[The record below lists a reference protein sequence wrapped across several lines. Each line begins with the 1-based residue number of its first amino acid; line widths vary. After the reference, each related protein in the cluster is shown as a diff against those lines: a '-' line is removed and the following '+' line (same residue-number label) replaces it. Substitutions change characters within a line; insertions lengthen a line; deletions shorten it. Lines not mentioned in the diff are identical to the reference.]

1 MEILWFKIISL
12 LVIFAAGLF
21 GGLAPTKISL
31 TPQGKRKLTLGN
43 AFSGGVFLGAG
54 LLHMLPDARENFTAF
69 AGDVAYPYV
78 ALICGGGFLLVMLL
92 EKAVLGGSE
101 DIGAMSKG
109 RSVYPYL
116 LCVILSVHSIIVG
129 TSLGLEASL
138 VASVGIL
145 VAILAHKWAA
155 AFALGVS
162 LRENGFSLSLHVRL
176 ICFFAL
182 MAPLGVVLGTIFSA
196 LFSGKAAL
204 LFEAVF
210 DALAA
215 GTFLYVACADV
226 MEEVF
231 RKSGDNWRKVILII
245 CGFFLMA
252 LIAIWT

>member
-78 ALICGGGFLLVMLL
+78 TLICGGGFLLVMLL

-215 GTFLYVACADV
+215 GTWHTAACWCAILV
-226 MEEVF
+226 WLVSYEAF
-231 RKSGDNWRKVILII
+231 SGDYQ
-245 CGFFLMA
+245 CGN
-252 LIAIWT
+252 